1 MAVVISP
8 RMQRSLMLLE
18 RETHDTRLKVGQKEM
33 EGKGTGKC
41 YPRQVQNYRAW
52 FEQEQS
58 RIAASDPSRVALPAF
73 PVTAAKVAAFLH
85 HESTREKVRLVW
97 SRSLSTH

>member
-1 MAVVISP
+1 
-8 RMQRSLMLLE
+8 
-18 RETHDTRLKVGQKEM
+18 M
-33 EGKGTGKC
+33 EGKGTARC
-41 YPRQVQNYRAW
+41 YPRQVQNYRTW

-85 HESTREKVRLVW
+85 HESTHKKLKRG
-97 SRSLSTH
+97 SRSKTIEGSLLGKSHIAQAINALENH